1 MARMSVHLVR
11 KFLARYLRPPLLYN
25 RFATRPDPQ
34 PSNTNREDVSL
45 NECCGNGCRDCVLLS
60 NGAAEFDDYFAEL
73 EAKIAATSVP
83 PDDKT
88 EKNSA

>member
-1 MARMSVHLVR
+1 M
-11 KFLARYLRPPLLYN
+11 
-25 RFATRPDPQ
+25 
-34 PSNTNREDVSL
+34 